1 MKMKRLST
9 VMVLALAVGMLAG
22 CSGDTG
28 KAATAAE
35 TTVGAPESKAAAETT
50 EKAETA
56 ETTGAASTTGEVKVA
71 FVVQDLSNESMAYSY
86 RIMQQYAGDYGF
98 SITAFDEANDPQ
110 KGVDAIG
117 TCIAQGYDAIIVTPS
132 DPSAIVPALMEAKE
146 AGVIVGLF
154 TSDLAVE
161 NQQFRDFFCG
171 VNDTQAGETAAKAL
185 IDGFPEGCNVV
196 EIGGQSGHDAQI
208 KRGDGFAKGLE
219 GSNINILAT
228 QNCEAWA
235 TEDAMSI
242 MEDFITKY
250 GNEIDA
256 VFCHW
261 DNGATGC
268 INALQ
273 SAGMADVYVIGVD
286 GCSAG
291 YDQVIAGTQAVCIG
305 QSFSNIVLKSYDCI
319 KAAMNGET
327 YEAVNWIPLD
337 VVTADNVKELPYPE
351 W

>member
-1 MKMKRLST
+1 MKKKLVST
-9 VMVLALAVGMLAG
+9 ILALTLTVITLMG
-22 CSGDTG
+22 CG
-28 KAATAAE
+28 
-35 TTVGAPESKAAAETT
+35 SKNSST
-50 EKAETA
+50 ETA
-56 ETTGAASTTGEVKVA
+56 VVPSTEAESTGEAESTSEVTDTSGNQIKVA

-86 RIMQQYAGDYGF
+86 RIMQDYAAEYGF
-98 SITAFDEANDPQ
+98 SVTAFDEANDPQ
-110 KGVDAIG
+110 NGVDAIG
-117 TCIAQGYDAIIVTPS
+117 TCIAQGYDAIISTPS

-146 AGVIVGLF
+146 AGIIVGMF
-154 TSDLAVE
+154 TSDLGEE
-161 NQQFRDFFCG
+161 NQMYRDFFCG
-171 VNDTQAGETAAKAL
+171 VNDTEAGETAAKAL
-185 IDGFPEGCNVV
+185 ADAFPDGCNVV

-208 KRGDGFAKGLE
+208 KRGDGFAKGIE
-219 GSNINILAT
+219 GTNINLIAT

-250 GNEIDA
+250 SDQIDA

-273 SAGMADVYVIGVD
+273 NAGLDNVFVIGVD

-291 YDQVIAGTQAVCIG
+291 YDQVIAGTQTVCIG
-305 QSFSNIVLKSYDCI
+305 QSFSNIVLKSFDCI
-319 KAAMNGET
+319 KAAKNGES

-337 VVTADNVKELPYPE
+337 VVTADNVNDLQYPE